1 MKEKIMIVDDH
12 EDIREVVHVLLT
24 NEGYQIIEA
33 KDGKEALELLDDEI
47 DLIILDVM
55 MPEMNGYQV
64 CLLMREKTNAP
75 ILFLTAKGQESD
87 KTLGFS
93 SGGDDYLTKP
103 FSYNELN
110 ARVKAL
116 LRRYHVYQGK
126 EKEISSI
133 RKTSIIEN
141 LEVNQEHKEVKLN
154 GKKLSLTDLEYEILD
169 YLLLNRK
176 QVISASQ
183 LFEAIWHENYYYG
196 ANNTIMVHIRNLRKK
211 IEDDPQNPR
220 IIKTVWERG
229 IILTKRNLSLSMKI
243 VLLLLSSAILAILC
257 YAFFRNNV
265 TDFYTFIETVEKP
278 FNEKMFIKGFK
289 EEAKNISIYSKDKND
304 KKELK
309 KLLKKHD
316 DYMNLLLYDE
326 NESYIDSSLGKIL
339 DEPVGFTPLYI
350 LKSDFEQYAFNNFFR
365 ETITFKDGEGIVY
378 VSSMHLLKYI
388 KYYFYCALF
397 VSLLVFF
404 LPTFIFIRKKVKY
417 INILKEEV
425 LNMSQGDLNH
435 PMTIKSHDELSI
447 LAREVDILRTTLDS
461 NYQNESKIK
470 EAHQEL
476 ITSLSHD
483 LRTPLTTLRGYLD
496 ILSLHC
502 YKDEKQMDHYLK
514 GCIEKTEQIKDL
526 SNKTFE
532 YALVFEQDLLPQLE
546 TIQSEQFI
554 YYLQENLEYLE
565 LEGFRIE
572 KEIDICSVDLQLD
585 LSMMKR
591 MINNICSNILKYAKK
606 DKPIYLEISIKQG
619 KIKIVFENE
628 KKKDLQKIESNK
640 IGLKSV
646 QKIVETHHGQLF
658 IQDLP
663 ETFVLIIT
671 LPYN

>member
-1 MKEKIMIVDDH
+1 
-12 EDIREVVHVLLT
+12 
-24 NEGYQIIEA
+24 
-33 KDGKEALELLDDEI
+33 
-47 DLIILDVM
+47 
-55 MPEMNGYQV
+55 
-64 CLLMREKTNAP
+64 
-75 ILFLTAKGQESD
+75 
-87 KTLGFS
+87 
-93 SGGDDYLTKP
+93 
-103 FSYNELN
+103 
-110 ARVKAL
+110 
-116 LRRYHVYQGK
+116 
-126 EKEISSI
+126 
-133 RKTSIIEN
+133 
-141 LEVNQEHKEVKLN
+141 
-154 GKKLSLTDLEYEILD
+154 
-169 YLLLNRK
+169 
-176 QVISASQ
+176 
-183 LFEAIWHENYYYG
+183 
-196 ANNTIMVHIRNLRKK
+196 
-211 IEDDPQNPR
+211 
-220 IIKTVWERG
+220 
-229 IILTKRNLSLSMKI
+229 MKI

-278 FNEKMFIKGFK
+278 FNEKTFIKGFK

-326 NESYIDSSLGKIL
+326 KESYIDSSLGKIL

-397 VSLLVFF
+397 VYLCFIYQRLSFFYVSLLVFF

-532 YALVFEQDLLPQLE
+532 YALVFEQNLLPQLE